1 MQQAGNQLEEKVRT
15 MGEAAVLVRLEQEDK
30 LKASSQ
36 NIKELKNDVQQL
48 QRDILD

>member
-1 MQQAGNQLEEKVRT
+1 VQQAGNQLEEKVQT
-15 MGEAAVLVRLEQEDK
+15 LGEAAVLVRLEQEDK

>member
-1 MQQAGNQLEEKVRT
+1 MQQAGNQLEEKVRI